1 MDRLNFTWI
10 FFFNLAV
17 NPSVLSPNTWI
28 RFPLL
33 PAGLCKLGQIFTLS
47 LFVFFI
53 YRIWKTTMLTSFI
66 GFLWCWNEMLIRCLT
81 QSLHMAN
88 VQSAFAGQIIVERTL
103 SEYHSFYEV
112 FLLNM
117 INIDWITK
125 SFLKEWFCVFFLFN
139 HLLLNLLQ
147 LLFTYFSKCFTS
159 GPWNVYTMCFSGKNI
174 NYQSNVHSHPMLP
187 VLILYPRFPRLSKHI
202 VILLQ
207 LPLSYCFLIL
217 IIIFGGL
224 WPRLFTKHPFWRCFR
239 Y

>member
-1 MDRLNFTWI
+1 
-10 FFFNLAV
+10 
-17 NPSVLSPNTWI
+17 
-28 RFPLL
+28 
-33 PAGLCKLGQIFTLS
+33 
-47 LFVFFI
+47 
-53 YRIWKTTMLTSFI
+53 MLTSLI
-66 GFLWCWNEMLIRCLT
+66 RFLWCWNEMVLRYLT

-103 SEYHSFYEV
+103 SEYHSFYEI

-174 NYQSNVHSHPMLP
+174 NYQSNVHSHPMLR

-217 IIIFGGL
+217 IIISGGL